1 MKRPREQP
9 NPLPTESTMRTIMKA
24 VVALL
29 PILALASFA
38 LMQQAATPVSVTP
51 TIHAQAAIHATPV
64 ADRN

>member
-1 MKRPREQP
+1 
-9 NPLPTESTMRTIMKA
+9 MRTIMKA